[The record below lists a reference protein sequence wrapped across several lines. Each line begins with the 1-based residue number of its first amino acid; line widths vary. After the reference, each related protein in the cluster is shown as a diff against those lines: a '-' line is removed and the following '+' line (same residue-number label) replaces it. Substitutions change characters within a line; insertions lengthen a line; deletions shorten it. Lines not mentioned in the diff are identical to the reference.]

1 MNENTL
7 TAFFDEL
14 YSIEKEAS
22 VKMQAMR
29 GLVKLRRG
37 ARAAESAYN
46 TVGSRTFETAAKV
59 VPPDKLQKAALKG
72 TEILHKL
79 YA

>member
-1 MNENTL
+1 MDERTL

-22 VKMQAMR
+22 VRMQAMR
-29 GLVKLRRG
+29 GLVKLRKG
-37 ARAAESAYN
+37 VRAAESVYN
-46 TVGSRTFETAAKV
+46 TAGAKTFETASKV

-72 TEILHKL
+72 TEILHKI